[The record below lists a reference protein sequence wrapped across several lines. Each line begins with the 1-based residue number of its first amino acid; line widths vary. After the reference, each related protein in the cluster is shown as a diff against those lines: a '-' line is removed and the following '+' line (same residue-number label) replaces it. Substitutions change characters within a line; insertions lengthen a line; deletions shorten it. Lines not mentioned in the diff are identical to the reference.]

1 LDLRLFIFRIS
12 EFQNFSVS
20 EFQNFSV
27 SAFTPRGGTNIGTG
41 RRFPKKVSVP
51 AYPAFACAVKARK
64 MRRFKVQV
72 GIRQKTWRQ
81 KKLEKREKRG
91 KSYWL
96 EVIGGE
102 EREHRT
108 LNIQH

>member
-1 LDLRLFIFRIS
+1 MTLDFRLLDLRLFIFRIS
-12 EFQNFSVS
+12 AFQL
-20 EFQNFSV
+20 
-27 SAFTPRGGTNIGTG
+27 SAFTPWGGTNVGTG
-41 RRFPKKVSVP
+41 RKIPKKVSVP
-51 AYPAFACAVKARK
+51 AYPAFACALKTRK

-72 GIRQKTWRQ
+72 GRRQKTWRQ

-102 EREHRT
+102 RGKD
-108 LNIQH
+108 IG